1 MRRKQSDETDP
12 ADWFYLAEDRLRAA
26 DVLWKAEGL
35 TASGI
40 ELLQEAAE
48 RYLKGYLVARG
59 WRLVK
64 THDLEALL
72 DAASSFD
79 PAFGRFAAFAE
90 ELTEDFLRSTIPD
103 RIGPKPA
110 RIMKNCA
117 AEREMWSRT
126 FSDRF
131 RSFFRKS
138 RCPTLRATRGN
149 SLFRSRAIATNSQ
162 ESGPYVLR
170 SPKFPVRPPCFP
182 CVPWALVRGSR

>member
-1 MRRKQSDETDP
+1 MRGKQSDETDP

-90 ELTEDFLRSTIPD
+90 ELTEDFFAQHYPGQD
-103 RIGPKPA
+103 
-110 RIMKNCA
+110 
-117 AEREMWSRT
+117 
-126 FSDRF
+126 
-131 RSFFRKS
+131 
-138 RCPTLRATRGN
+138 
-149 SLFRSRAIATNSQ
+149 
-162 ESGPYVLR
+162 
-170 SPKFPVRPPCFP
+170 
-182 CVPWALVRGSR
+182 